1 MQLAINF
8 LKTDSYKHSNVCKS
22 RFLFLIV
29 MNLFPVFHAY
39 VVESLRALN
48 IDTLPAG
55 DWQQKITI
63 EPTRDANHGDLAT
76 NAAMVLAK
84 SLGQSSKNLASEIA
98 LQLLNRSEII
108 KAEVAGPGF
117 INLTL
122 SPQFWQ
128 AQLSIILEQGSHYG
142 NSTLGAAQKVNVEFV
157 STNPTGPMHAGHG
170 RNAVLGDTVA
180 ALLSKVGYDVCREY
194 YVNDAGGQINAL
206 ARSVYIRYR
215 QACGETITKT
225 DFDADMYAADYL
237 VPLSQKIFEQDGT
250 RWLNHPPEIW
260 LDHFRHL
267 STQEMLT
274 LIRQD
279 LAALGVQ
286 MDVFTSE
293 KTLVENN
300 QVQKTLDILQA
311 NGDVYEGVLEPPK
324 GHVIDDWEPRPQ
336 TLFRATAYGDDVD
349 RPLCKSGGAWTYFAG
364 DVAYHQDKLQR
375 GFDHL
380 VNIFG
385 ADHSGYV
392 KRLQS
397 AVRALTG
404 GQKTVEIKV
413 CQMVNFLD
421 KGVPVRM
428 SKRAGTFITLK
439 EVIERVGKDATRY
452 MMVSRHQDMSIDFD
466 FAKVIEQN
474 RDNPIFYIQYAHA
487 RVQSVLRHSREVF
500 PGLTLKNADLSLH
513 RLTDEHEVAMMK
525 ILTYWPRQVE
535 VAAQTREPHRVANF
549 LYDVAS
555 AFHGLWNKGKDHTHL
570 RFIDPNHVE
579 QTQARLALITAT
591 AVVIAS
597 GLKLLGITPLQEMR

>member
-1 MQLAINF
+1 
-8 LKTDSYKHSNVCKS
+8 
-22 RFLFLIV
+22 

-39 VVESLRALN
+39 IIESIRALN
-48 IDTLPAG
+48 TEDLLPS

-63 EPTRDANHGDLAT
+63 EPTRDPSHGDLAT

-84 SLGQSSKNLASEIA
+84 PLGQSPKDLAQRIA
-98 LQLLNRSEII
+98 SSLLGRPEII

-122 SPQFWQ
+122 SPEFWQ
-128 AQLSIILEQGSHYG
+128 AQIPTILEKGINYG
-142 NSTLGAAQKVNVEFV
+142 DAALGANQKVNVEFV

-170 RNAVLGDTVA
+170 RNAVLGDTVS

-206 ARSVYIRYR
+206 ARSVYVRYR
-215 QACGETITKT
+215 QACGETISDA
-225 DFDADMYAADYL
+225 DFDADMYGADYL
-237 VPLSQKIFEQDGT
+237 VPLAKQIFEQDGPK
-250 RWLNHPPEIW
+250 WLGQPQEVW
-260 LDHFRHL
+260 LDSFREVSVH
-267 STQEMLT
+267 EMMN

-279 LAALGVQ
+279 LEALGVH
-286 MDVFTSE
+286 MNVFTSE
-293 KTLVENN
+293 KVLAAHN

-311 NGDVYEGVLEPPK
+311 KGDVYQGTLAPPK
-324 GHVIDDWEPRPQ
+324 DHVIDDWEPRPQ
-336 TLFRATAYGDDVD
+336 TLFKATAYGDDVD
-349 RPLCKSGGAWTYFAG
+349 RPLCKSDGAWTYFAG
-364 DVAYHQDKLQR
+364 DVAYHHNKLDR

-392 KRLQS
+392 KRIQS
-397 AVRALTG
+397 AVKALTD

-421 KGVPVRM
+421 NGVPVRM

-452 MMVSRHQDMSIDFD
+452 MMVSRHQDMPIDFD

-487 RVQSVLRHSREVF
+487 RIQSVLRHSREMF
-500 PGLTLKNADLSLH
+500 PSLTLKITELPLH
-513 RLTDEHEVAMMK
+513 LLKDDYELAMIK
-525 ILTYWPRQVE
+525 ILTNWPRQVE
-535 VAAQTREPHRVANF
+535 VAAQTREPHRIANF

-555 AFHGLWNKGKDHTHL
+555 TFHGLWNKGKDHTHL
-570 RFIDPNHVE
+570 RFIDPQDFA

-591 AVVIAS
+591 ATVIAS
-597 GLKLLGITPLQEMR
+597 GLKLLGITPVQEMR

>member
-1 MQLAINF
+1 
-8 LKTDSYKHSNVCKS
+8 
-22 RFLFLIV
+22 
-29 MNLFPVFHAY
+29 MNLFPIFHAY
-39 VVESLRALN
+39 VVESIRALN
-48 IDTLPAG
+48 FDSALASG
-55 DWQQKITI
+55 WQQKITV
-63 EPTRDANHGDLAT
+63 EPTRDPSHGDLAT

-84 SLGQSSKNLASEIA
+84 PLGQPPKDLAQRIASNL
-98 LQLLNRSEII
+98 LDRSEII

-122 SPQFWQ
+122 SPEFWH
-128 AQLSIILEQGSHYG
+128 AQLPIILEKGSHYG
-142 NSTLGAAQKVNVEFV
+142 ASALGAGQKVDVEFV

-206 ARSVYIRYR
+206 ARSVYVRYR
-215 QACGETITKT
+215 EACGQPIETA

-237 VPLSQKIFEQDGT
+237 VPLSKKIFEQDGT
-250 RWLNHPPEIW
+250 KWLNQPQENW
-260 LDHFRHL
+260 LDYFREI
-267 STQEMLT
+267 STQEMLN

-279 LAALGVQ
+279 LENLGVH
-286 MDVFTSE
+286 MNVFTSE
-293 KTLVENN
+293 KALIANN
-300 QVQKTLDILQA
+300 QIQKTLDFLQTK
-311 NGDVYEGVLEPPK
+311 GDVYQGVLEPPK
-324 GHVIDDWEPRPQ
+324 GHVVDDWEPRPQ
-336 TLFRATAYGDDVD
+336 TLFRATTYGDDVD
-349 RPLCKSGGAWTYFAG
+349 RPLCKSDGEWTYFAG

-375 GFDHL
+375 GFDLL
-380 VNIFG
+380 VTVLG

-392 KRLQS
+392 KRIQS
-397 AVRALTG
+397 AVRALTD

-421 KGVPVRM
+421 NGVPVRM

-466 FAKVIEQN
+466 FAKVIEQS

-487 RVQSVLRHSREVF
+487 RVYSVLRHNRDIF
-500 PGLTLKNADLSLH
+500 PELTLKNVSLPLH
-513 RLTDEHEVAMMK
+513 LLKDEHELAMIK
-525 ILTYWPRQVE
+525 ILTNWPRQVE

-549 LYDVAS
+549 LYDVS
-555 AFHGLWNKGKDHTHL
+555 STFHALWNKGKDHTHL
-570 RFIDPNHVE
+570 RFIDPQNFE

-591 AVVIAS
+591 AAVIAS
-597 GLKLLGITPLQEMR
+597 GLELLGITPVQEMK

>member
-1 MQLAINF
+1 
-8 LKTDSYKHSNVCKS
+8 
-22 RFLFLIV
+22 
-29 MNLFPVFHAY
+29 MNLFPIFHAY
-39 VVESLRALN
+39 VVESIRVLN
-48 IDTLPAG
+48 LDSPLAAG
-55 DWQQKITI
+55 WQQKITV
-63 EPTRDANHGDLAT
+63 EPTRDPSHGDLAT

-84 SLGQSSKNLASEIA
+84 PLGQPPKDLAQRIASNL
-98 LQLLNRSEII
+98 LDRSEII

-122 SPQFWQ
+122 SPEFWQ
-128 AQLSIILEQGSHYG
+128 AQLPIILEKGSHYG
-142 NSTLGAAQKVNVEFV
+142 ASALGAGQKVDVEFV

-206 ARSVYIRYR
+206 ARSVYVRYR
-215 QACGETITKT
+215 EACGQPIEIA

-237 VPLSQKIFEQDGT
+237 VPLSKKIFEQDGT
-250 RWLNHPPEIW
+250 KWLNQPQENW
-260 LDHFRHL
+260 LDYFREI
-267 STQEMLT
+267 STQEMLN

-279 LAALGVQ
+279 LENLGVH
-286 MDVFTSE
+286 MNVFTSE
-293 KTLVENN
+293 KALIANN

-311 NGDVYEGVLEPPK
+311 KGDVYQGVLEPPK

-336 TLFRATAYGDDVD
+336 TLFRATTYGDDVD
-349 RPLCKSGGAWTYFAG
+349 RPLCKSDGEWTYFAG

-380 VNIFG
+380 DNDFG

-392 KRLQS
+392 KRIQS
-397 AVRALTG
+397 AVKALTD

-421 KGVPVRM
+421 NGVPVRM

-466 FAKVIEQN
+466 FAKVIEQS

-487 RVQSVLRHSREVF
+487 RVYSVLRHNRDIF
-500 PGLTLKNADLSLH
+500 PELTLKNVSLPLH
-513 RLTDEHEVAMMK
+513 LLKDEHELAMIK
-525 ILTYWPRQVE
+525 ILTNWPRQVE

-549 LYDVAS
+549 LYDVS
-555 AFHGLWNKGKDHTHL
+555 STFHALWNKGKDHTHL
-570 RFIDPNHVE
+570 RFIDPQNFE

-591 AVVIAS
+591 AAVIAS
-597 GLKLLGITPLQEMR
+597 GLELLGITPVQEMK

>member
-1 MQLAINF
+1 
-8 LKTDSYKHSNVCKS
+8 
-22 RFLFLIV
+22 
-29 MNLFPVFHAY
+29 MNLFPIFHAY
-39 VVESLRALN
+39 VVESIRALN
-48 IDTLPAG
+48 LDSALAA
-55 DWQQKITI
+55 DWQQKITV
-63 EPTRDANHGDLAT
+63 EPTRDPSHGDLAT

-84 SLGQSSKNLASEIA
+84 PLGQSPKDLAQRIASNL
-98 LQLLNRSEII
+98 LGRSEII

-122 SPQFWQ
+122 SPEFWH
-128 AQLSIILEQGSHYG
+128 AQLPIILEKGSHYG
-142 NSTLGAAQKVNVEFV
+142 ASALGAGQKVNVEFV

-206 ARSVYIRYR
+206 ARSVYVRYR
-215 QACGETITKT
+215 QACGQPIETA

-237 VPLSQKIFEQDGT
+237 VPLSKKIFEQDGT
-250 RWLNHPPEIW
+250 KWLNQPQENW
-260 LDHFRHL
+260 LDYFREI
-267 STQEMLT
+267 STQEMLN

-279 LAALGVQ
+279 LENLGVH
-286 MDVFTSE
+286 MNVFTSE
-293 KTLVENN
+293 KALVANN
-300 QVQKTLDILQA
+300 QVQKTLDILQSK
-311 NGDVYEGVLEPPK
+311 GDVYQGVLEPPK

-336 TLFRATAYGDDVD
+336 TLFRATTYGDDVD
-349 RPLCKSGGAWTYFAG
+349 RPLCKSDGEWTYFAG

-380 VNIFG
+380 VNVFG

-392 KRLQS
+392 KRIQS
-397 AVRALTG
+397 AVKALTD

-421 KGVPVRM
+421 NGVPVRM

-474 RDNPIFYIQYAHA
+474 RENPIFYIQYAHA
-487 RVQSVLRHSREVF
+487 RVYSVLRHNHDIF
-500 PGLTLKNADLSLH
+500 PELTLKNVSLPLH
-513 RLTDEHEVAMMK
+513 LLKDEHELAMIK
-525 ILTYWPRQVE
+525 ILTNWPRQVE

-549 LYDVAS
+549 LYDVS
-555 AFHGLWNKGKDHTHL
+555 STFHALWNKGKDHTHL
-570 RFIDPNHVE
+570 RFIDPQNFE

-591 AVVIAS
+591 AAVIAS
-597 GLKLLGITPLQEMR
+597 GLELLGITPVQEMK